1 MAKAAHGSS
10 GSSNINSTNHK
21 TTTPNDLSQTLSD
34 GEGGTFP
41 CQIPPTTDF
50 EYYGRPTD
58 GNGTAAMSSPKPNGE
73 PTTTSDSY
81 FDKQPTAD
89 DAQPNQG
96 EEDQLRSLPFSP
108 VHMSQPRRT
117 NTAPAHG
124 GPSSRPG
131 LGPKASTLL
140 GGLKRTATGGGI
152 TNTQSDAPYSYQF
165 DPMSSDSD
173 LSSEDEDSPPND
185 GSDNPQR
192 PQTTEA
198 TDFAAAEERK
208 KQEKKGRSYTRFNL
222 NNDFFKSKGR
232 VSKRDGRLNISI
244 SEAANSGYIAK
255 ALSQSIKHHLDVP
268 RRKEGKVRQ
277 RQQHDDNV
285 KQDSEAEAVAASLRT
300 TINRPCMNIVVMVIG
315 SRGDIQPFIKV
326 GKILKHQYGHRVRI
340 ASHPTFRDFVEKES
354 GLEFFSVG
362 GDPSELMAFMVKNP
376 GLIPNLQTIREGE
389 IQRRRSAMA
398 VMFEGFWR
406 ACINTTD
413 DEKDGQNL
421 KMMGDKAPFVAD
433 AIIANPPSMAHV
445 HIAEKLGIPL
455 HMMFTFPYSPTQAFP
470 HPLANIKQSKSN
482 VDANYVNFM
491 SYPLVEMMTWQ
502 GLGDIV
508 NRFRERTLG
517 LEPVSSLWAPGA
529 LYRMKVPYTYLWS
542 PSLVPKPNDWGPEID
557 IAGFVFLEMANN
569 FQPPKELTDFLEAGD
584 MPIYIGFGSIVVDD
598 PDAFTNMIF
607 DATKKAGVRALV
619 NKGWGGLGGDD
630 RKIPDHIHMLGNT
643 PHDWL
648 FPRVKAVVHHGGAGT
663 TAIGLKLAKP
673 TMIVPFFGDQPFWGA
688 MVADAKAGAH
698 ECVPYKRLNADKLA
712 EGIKQCLTEESQQNV
727 QNIADSISNEG
738 DGAENAVKSF
748 HRSLPLAGRAN
759 MRCSILEDRVA
770 VWQLRGSSLRLSALA
785 AEILHDKG
793 KIKWGDLKLLRVYE
807 WNDFDGPG
815 EPITGTAGALKD
827 SLYDIGEGVGMVPV
841 RVAKHIR
848 KHEEHERKKREI
860 QRRKEE
866 RKSKKAEQKGKASPP
881 ASKDGVNGP
890 AENGNTSRDQPA
902 QRPQPARE
910 NTENT
915 LGSAMSADPA
925 DPLYTEVGRDAGEG
939 FKRSGF
945 ALLSMPNDLHVAIA
959 QGFHNAPR
967 LWGDATVRKP
977 VRITGL
983 KSGWVAA
990 RREFGY
996 GIYDGWTGL
1005 VTQPYGDYKDGVT
1018 VPAKL
1023 AGLGVGFGKGLGGF
1037 VVKNVSA
1044 VVAPPAFVGKGLL
1057 KYMEKH
1063 MGAPEAKPLIRRAHI
1078 MQGQQDMQALQQQ
1091 PKPQSQTASTARQ
1104 QPQPQQLKEIEHR
1117 VTEGWKVYEEIWH
1130 EAHRS
1135 FKLRHN
1141 PFQQAK
1147 LERERRAWEHHGA
1160 LENIETAKRALH
1172 ARRQGQNLDK
1182 VFAKRRREMSLAEAP
1197 RASAMTQPDPYE
1209 KRTAVL
1215 PNGQEAES
1223 SAAGAGGDVDAAGGA
1238 RGDEVEGAQI
1248 GKRGEQGQ
1256 GQDAAGSQSKA
1267 ETPKGG
1273 GEGELPDLSSSRN
1286 EDDSDATTA
1295 VGEEQEVR
1303 SKGDTAADRGVV
1315 KFKGHGEGETR
1326 SRSLPTA
1333 NHQTVTAA

>member
-1 MAKAAHGSS
+1 MAKGAHGSS
-10 GSSNINSTNHK
+10 SSDNDNNNSS
-21 TTTPNDLSQTLSD
+21 TTTTTTINHNTRAPNDLSQTLSD

-58 GNGTAAMSSPKPNGE
+58 GNGTAAMSSPKPNEE

-81 FDKQPTAD
+81 FDKQPTAE
-89 DAQPNQG
+89 DARPNQT
-96 EEDQLRSLPFSP
+96 EKDRSRSLPFSP
-108 VHMSQPRRT
+108 VQMWQPRRT

-152 TNTQSDAPYSYQF
+152 TNSHSDAPYSYQF

-173 LSSEDEDSPPND
+173 LSSDDEDSPPNN

-192 PQTTEA
+192 PPTTET

-268 RRKEGKVRQ
+268 RRKQSKVRQ
-277 RQQHDDNV
+277 RQEHDESI

-300 TINRPCMNIVVMVIG
+300 TIDRPCMNIVVMVIG

-389 IQRRRSAMA
+389 IQCRRSAMA

-630 RKIPDHIHMLGNT
+630 REIPDHIHMLGNT

-727 QNIADSISNEG
+727 QRIADSISNEG

-785 AEILHDKG
+785 AEILHEKG

-866 RKSKKAEQKGKASPP
+866 RKSRKAEQKGKSPP
-881 ASKDGVNGP
+881 SSKDGHGAP
-890 AENGNTSRDQPA
+890 AENGNASRDQQP
-902 QRPQPARE
+902 QRPQAARE

-977 VRITGL
+977 VRITGF

-1005 VTQPYGDYKDGVT
+1005 VTQPYGDFKDGVT

-1063 MGAPEAKPLIRRAHI
+1063 LGAPEAKPLIRRAHI
-1078 MQGQQDMQALQQQ
+1078 LQGQKDMRALQQSR
-1091 PKPQSQTASTARQ
+1091 KPSTTARQ
-1104 QPQPQQLKEIEHR
+1104 PQLKEIEHR

-1130 EAHRS
+1130 EAQRS

-1147 LERERRAWEHHGA
+1147 LERERRAWEQHGA

-1172 ARRQGQNLDK
+1172 ARRQGHNLDK

-1197 RASAMTQPDPYE
+1197 RASAMTQPEPYE

-1215 PNGQEAES
+1215 PNGQEATSSSES
-1223 SAAGAGGDVDAAGGA
+1223 PAAVGMPD
-1238 RGDEVEGAQI
+1238 DEQEVQQI
-1248 GKRGEQGQ
+1248 GKGEQRQQEQEGLR
-1256 GQDAAGSQSKA
+1256 SQS
-1267 ETPKGG
+1267 EGDVPKGV
-1273 GEGELPDLSSSRN
+1273 EPPADQTSQN
-1286 EDDSDATTA
+1286 DEDDSDATA

-1303 SKGDTAADRGVV
+1303 PNNKGSTTADDGVV
-1315 KFKGHGEGETR
+1315 KFKGHDDDGGAH
-1326 SRSLPTA
+1326 SLSFPTA
-1333 NHQTVTAA
+1333 NQRVAAV

>member
-1 MAKAAHGSS
+1 
-10 GSSNINSTNHK
+10 
-21 TTTPNDLSQTLSD
+21 
-34 GEGGTFP
+34 
-41 CQIPPTTDF
+41 
-50 EYYGRPTD
+50 
-58 GNGTAAMSSPKPNGE
+58 
-73 PTTTSDSY
+73 
-81 FDKQPTAD
+81 
-89 DAQPNQG
+89 
-96 EEDQLRSLPFSP
+96 
-108 VHMSQPRRT
+108 
-117 NTAPAHG
+117 
-124 GPSSRPG
+124 
-131 LGPKASTLL
+131 
-140 GGLKRTATGGGI
+140 
-152 TNTQSDAPYSYQF
+152 
-165 DPMSSDSD
+165 
-173 LSSEDEDSPPND
+173 
-185 GSDNPQR
+185 
-192 PQTTEA
+192 
-198 TDFAAAEERK
+198 
-208 KQEKKGRSYTRFNL
+208 
-222 NNDFFKSKGR
+222 
-232 VSKRDGRLNISI
+232 
-244 SEAANSGYIAK
+244 
-255 ALSQSIKHHLDVP
+255 
-268 RRKEGKVRQ
+268 
-277 RQQHDDNV
+277 
-285 KQDSEAEAVAASLRT
+285 
-300 TINRPCMNIVVMVIG
+300 
-315 SRGDIQPFIKV
+315 
-326 GKILKHQYGHRVRI
+326 
-340 ASHPTFRDFVEKES
+340 
-354 GLEFFSVG
+354 
-362 GDPSELMAFMVKNP
+362 
-376 GLIPNLQTIREGE
+376 
-389 IQRRRSAMA
+389 
-398 VMFEGFWR
+398 
-406 ACINTTD
+406 
-413 DEKDGQNL
+413 
-421 KMMGDKAPFVAD
+421 
-433 AIIANPPSMAHV
+433 
-445 HIAEKLGIPL
+445 
-455 HMMFTFPYSPTQAFP
+455 
-470 HPLANIKQSKSN
+470 KQSKSN

-569 FQPPKELTDFLEAGD
+569 FQPPKELTDFLDAGE

-630 RKIPDHIHMLGNT
+630 REIPDHIHMLGNT

-712 EGIKQCLTEESQQNV
+712 KGIKQCLTEESQQNV
-727 QNIADSISNEG
+727 QRIADNISNEG

-785 AEILHDKG
+785 AEILHDRG

-866 RKSKKAEQKGKASPP
+866 RQSRKAEQKGKVSPP
-881 ASKDGVNGP
+881 ASKDGNAAA
-890 AENGNTSRDQPA
+890 AENGNAPRDQPA

-990 RREFGY
+990 RRELGY

-1005 VTQPYGDYKDGVT
+1005 VTQPYGDFKDGVT

-1063 MGAPEAKPLIRRAHI
+1063 LGAPEAKPLIRRAHI
-1078 MQGQQDMQALQQQ
+1078 LQGQKDLRALQQ
-1091 PKPQSQTASTARQ
+1091 PQQQQRQ
-1104 QPQPQQLKEIEHR
+1104 QQSANRPPQQQQLKELEHR
-1117 VTEGWKVYEEIWH
+1117 VLDGWKVYEEIWH
-1130 EAHRS
+1130 EARSS

-1147 LERERRAWEHHGA
+1147 LERERRAWEQHGA

-1172 ARRQGQNLDK
+1172 ARRQGHNLDR

-1197 RASAMTQPDPYE
+1197 RASAMTQPEPYE
-1209 KRTAVL
+1209 ERTAVL

-1223 SAAGAGGDVDAAGGA
+1223 SASPADVAGAL
-1238 RGDEVEGAQI
+1238 GDEQEVQQI
-1248 GKRGEQGQ
+1248 GKRAEPGDEPEGPR
-1256 GQDAAGSQSKA
+1256 SQSEGVVLTA
-1267 ETPKGG
+1267 R
-1273 GEGELPDLSSSRN
+1273 GEGDELRDPSSVRN
-1286 EDDSDATTA
+1286 EGDSDATTA
-1295 VGEEQEVR
+1295 VGEEQE
-1303 SKGDTAADRGVV
+1303 D
-1315 KFKGHGEGETR
+1315 
-1326 SRSLPTA
+1326 
-1333 NHQTVTAA
+1333 

>member
-1 MAKAAHGSS
+1 MAKGAHGSS
-10 GSSNINSTNHK
+10 SSNINSTNHQSK
-21 TTTPNDLSQTLSD
+21 APNDLSQTLSD

-58 GNGTAAMSSPKPNGE
+58 GNGTAAMSSPKPNEE
-73 PTTTSDSY
+73 PASTSDSY
-81 FDKQPTAD
+81 FDKQPTAE

-96 EEDQLRSLPFSP
+96 EKDRSRSLPFSP
-108 VHMSQPRRT
+108 VQMSQPRRT

-152 TNTQSDAPYSYQF
+152 TNTHADAPYSYQF

-173 LSSEDEDSPPND
+173 LSSDDEDSPPND
-185 GSDNPQR
+185 GSNNAQR
-192 PQTTEA
+192 PPTTET

-268 RRKEGKVRQ
+268 RRKQGKVRQ
-277 RQQHDDNV
+277 RQEHDDHI

-569 FQPPKELTDFLEAGD
+569 FQPPKELTDFLDAGD

-630 RKIPDHIHMLGNT
+630 REIPDHIHMLGNT

-727 QNIADSISNEG
+727 QRIADSISKEG

-785 AEILHDKG
+785 AEILHEQG
-793 KIKWGDLKLLRVYE
+793 KIKWNDLKLLRVYE

-881 ASKDGVNGP
+881 ASKDGNAAP
-890 AENGNTSRDQPA
+890 AENGNASRDQPA
-902 QRPQPARE
+902 QRPQAARE

-1005 VTQPYGDYKDGVT
+1005 VTQPYGDFKDGVT

-1063 MGAPEAKPLIRRAHI
+1063 MGPTCSTTAAAVAKPPAAGEGDRAPRHR
-1078 MQGQQDMQALQQQ
+1078 GLESLRGDLARGPELVQA
-1091 PKPQSQTASTARQ
+1091 A
-1104 QPQPQQLKEIEHR
+1104 PQPLPA
-1117 VTEGWKVYEEIWH
+1117 G
-1130 EAHRS
+1130 
-1135 FKLRHN
+1135 
-1141 PFQQAK
+1141 QA
-1147 LERERRAWEHHGA
+1147 RA
-1160 LENIETAKRALH
+1160 RASCGH
-1172 ARRQGQNLDK
+1172 NLDK

-1209 KRTAVL
+1209 QRTAVL
-1215 PNGQEAES
+1215 PNGQEAG
-1223 SAAGAGGDVDAAGGA
+1223 SAASPPAAGTPEDA
-1238 RGDEVEGAQI
+1238 EEVEQI
-1248 GKRGEQGQ
+1248 GKEGKRLEQEGPR
-1256 GQDAAGSQSKA
+1256 SQSEGDVPA
-1267 ETPKGG
+1267 KG
-1273 GEGELPDLSSSRN
+1273 EALPDQTSRN
-1286 EDDSDATTA
+1286 EDDSDATA

-1303 SKGDTAADRGVV
+1303 HNKGGSADDGVV
-1315 KFKGHGEGETR
+1315 KFKGHDEGGH
-1326 SRSLPTA
+1326 SQSLPTA
-1333 NHQTVTAA
+1333 NQRRGVGMGMAYSPLDDILSINCFFNPPADSDT

>member
-1 MAKAAHGSS
+1 
-10 GSSNINSTNHK
+10 
-21 TTTPNDLSQTLSD
+21 
-34 GEGGTFP
+34 
-41 CQIPPTTDF
+41 
-50 EYYGRPTD
+50 
-58 GNGTAAMSSPKPNGE
+58 
-73 PTTTSDSY
+73 
-81 FDKQPTAD
+81 
-89 DAQPNQG
+89 
-96 EEDQLRSLPFSP
+96 
-108 VHMSQPRRT
+108 
-117 NTAPAHG
+117 
-124 GPSSRPG
+124 
-131 LGPKASTLL
+131 
-140 GGLKRTATGGGI
+140 
-152 TNTQSDAPYSYQF
+152 
-165 DPMSSDSD
+165 
-173 LSSEDEDSPPND
+173 
-185 GSDNPQR
+185 
-192 PQTTEA
+192 
-198 TDFAAAEERK
+198 
-208 KQEKKGRSYTRFNL
+208 
-222 NNDFFKSKGR
+222 
-232 VSKRDGRLNISI
+232 
-244 SEAANSGYIAK
+244 
-255 ALSQSIKHHLDVP
+255 
-268 RRKEGKVRQ
+268 
-277 RQQHDDNV
+277 
-285 KQDSEAEAVAASLRT
+285 
-300 TINRPCMNIVVMVIG
+300 
-315 SRGDIQPFIKV
+315 
-326 GKILKHQYGHRVRI
+326 
-340 ASHPTFRDFVEKES
+340 
-354 GLEFFSVG
+354 
-362 GDPSELMAFMVKNP
+362 
-376 GLIPNLQTIREGE
+376 
-389 IQRRRSAMA
+389 
-398 VMFEGFWR
+398 
-406 ACINTTD
+406 
-413 DEKDGQNL
+413 
-421 KMMGDKAPFVAD
+421 
-433 AIIANPPSMAHV
+433 
-445 HIAEKLGIPL
+445 
-455 HMMFTFPYSPTQAFP
+455 
-470 HPLANIKQSKSN
+470 
-482 VDANYVNFM
+482 
-491 SYPLVEMMTWQ
+491 MMTWQ

-569 FQPPKELTDFLEAGD
+569 FQPPKELTDFLDAGD

-619 NKGWGGLGGDD
+619 NKGWGGLGGND
-630 RKIPDHIHMLGNT
+630 REIPDHIHMLGNT

-727 QNIADSISNEG
+727 QRIADSISNEG

-866 RKSKKAEQKGKASPP
+866 RKSRKAEQKGKASPP
-881 ASKDGVNGP
+881 ASKDGMNAP
-890 AENGNTSRDQPA
+890 AENGNASRNQPA

-996 GIYDGWTGL
+996 GVYDGWTGL
-1005 VTQPYGDYKDGVT
+1005 VTQPYGDFKDGVT

-1063 MGAPEAKPLIRRAHI
+1063 LGAPEAKPLIRRAHI
-1078 MQGQQDMQALQQQ
+1078 LQGQKDLRALQQ
-1091 PKPQSQTASTARQ
+1091 PQQ
-1104 QPQPQQLKEIEHR
+1104 QQQQSANRPPQQLKEIEHR
-1117 VTEGWKVYEEIWH
+1117 VLDGWKVYEEIWH
-1130 EAHRS
+1130 EARQS

-1147 LERERRAWEHHGA
+1147 LERERRAWEQHGA

-1172 ARRQGQNLDK
+1172 ARRQGHNLDK

-1197 RASAMTQPDPYE
+1197 RASAMTQPEPYE
-1209 KRTAVL
+1209 ERTAVL
-1215 PNGQEAES
+1215 PNGQEAETS
-1223 SAAGAGGDVDAAGGA
+1223 DSAVASA
-1238 RGDEVEGAQI
+1238 RPHDEQEVQQI
-1248 GKRGEQGQ
+1248 GKRGEPGDEQEGPR
-1256 GQDAAGSQSKA
+1256 SQS
-1267 ETPKGG
+1267 EGG
-1273 GEGELPDLSSSRN
+1273 ILTGRGEGDELRDQGPARN

-1295 VGEEQEVR
+1295 VGEEQEDR
-1303 SKGDTAADRGVV
+1303 AKGVTVADGIV
-1315 KFKGHGEGETR
+1315 KFKGHEDGEELAH
-1326 SRSLPTA
+1326 SRSLPGA
-1333 NHQTVTAA
+1333 NGTVMAA

>member
-1 MAKAAHGSS
+1 
-10 GSSNINSTNHK
+10 
-21 TTTPNDLSQTLSD
+21 
-34 GEGGTFP
+34 
-41 CQIPPTTDF
+41 
-50 EYYGRPTD
+50 
-58 GNGTAAMSSPKPNGE
+58 
-73 PTTTSDSY
+73 
-81 FDKQPTAD
+81 
-89 DAQPNQG
+89 
-96 EEDQLRSLPFSP
+96 
-108 VHMSQPRRT
+108 
-117 NTAPAHG
+117 
-124 GPSSRPG
+124 
-131 LGPKASTLL
+131 
-140 GGLKRTATGGGI
+140 
-152 TNTQSDAPYSYQF
+152 
-165 DPMSSDSD
+165 
-173 LSSEDEDSPPND
+173 
-185 GSDNPQR
+185 
-192 PQTTEA
+192 
-198 TDFAAAEERK
+198 
-208 KQEKKGRSYTRFNL
+208 
-222 NNDFFKSKGR
+222 
-232 VSKRDGRLNISI
+232 
-244 SEAANSGYIAK
+244 
-255 ALSQSIKHHLDVP
+255 
-268 RRKEGKVRQ
+268 
-277 RQQHDDNV
+277 
-285 KQDSEAEAVAASLRT
+285 
-300 TINRPCMNIVVMVIG
+300 
-315 SRGDIQPFIKV
+315 
-326 GKILKHQYGHRVRI
+326 
-340 ASHPTFRDFVEKES
+340 
-354 GLEFFSVG
+354 
-362 GDPSELMAFMVKNP
+362 
-376 GLIPNLQTIREGE
+376 
-389 IQRRRSAMA
+389 
-398 VMFEGFWR
+398 
-406 ACINTTD
+406 
-413 DEKDGQNL
+413 
-421 KMMGDKAPFVAD
+421 
-433 AIIANPPSMAHV
+433 
-445 HIAEKLGIPL
+445 
-455 HMMFTFPYSPTQAFP
+455 
-470 HPLANIKQSKSN
+470 KQSKSN

-569 FQPPKELTDFLEAGD
+569 FQPPKELTDFLDAGE

-630 RKIPDHIHMLGNT
+630 REIPDHIHMLGNT

-712 EGIKQCLTEESQQNV
+712 KGIKQCLTEESQQNV
-727 QNIADSISNEG
+727 QRIADNISNEG

-785 AEILHDKG
+785 AEILHDRG

-866 RKSKKAEQKGKASPP
+866 RQSRKAEQKGKVSPP
-881 ASKDGVNGP
+881 ASKDGNAAA
-890 AENGNTSRDQPA
+890 AENGNAPRDQPA

-990 RREFGY
+990 RRELGY

-1005 VTQPYGDYKDGVT
+1005 VTQPYGDFKDGVT

-1063 MGAPEAKPLIRRAHI
+1063 LGAPEAKPLIRRAHI
-1078 MQGQQDMQALQQQ
+1078 LQGQKDLRALQQ
-1091 PKPQSQTASTARQ
+1091 PQQQQRQ
-1104 QPQPQQLKEIEHR
+1104 QQSANRPPQQQQLKELEHR
-1117 VTEGWKVYEEIWH
+1117 VLDGWKVYEEIWH
-1130 EAHRS
+1130 EARSS

-1147 LERERRAWEHHGA
+1147 LERERRAWEQHGA

-1172 ARRQGQNLDK
+1172 ARRQGHNLDK

-1197 RASAMTQPDPYE
+1197 RASAMTQPEPYE
-1209 KRTAVL
+1209 ERTAVL
-1215 PNGQEAES
+1215 PNGQEAETS
-1223 SAAGAGGDVDAAGGA
+1223 DSAVASA
-1238 RGDEVEGAQI
+1238 RPHDEQEVQQI
-1248 GKRGEQGQ
+1248 GKRGEPGDEQEGPR
-1256 GQDAAGSQSKA
+1256 SQS
-1267 ETPKGG
+1267 EGG
-1273 GEGELPDLSSSRN
+1273 ILTGRGEGDELRDQGPARN

-1295 VGEEQEVR
+1295 VGEEQEDR
-1303 SKGDTAADRGVV
+1303 AKGVTVADGIV
-1315 KFKGHGEGETR
+1315 KFKGHEDGEELAH
-1326 SRSLPTA
+1326 SRSLPGA
-1333 NHQTVTAA
+1333 NGTVMAA

>member
-1 MAKAAHGSS
+1 
-10 GSSNINSTNHK
+10 
-21 TTTPNDLSQTLSD
+21 
-34 GEGGTFP
+34 
-41 CQIPPTTDF
+41 
-50 EYYGRPTD
+50 
-58 GNGTAAMSSPKPNGE
+58 
-73 PTTTSDSY
+73 
-81 FDKQPTAD
+81 
-89 DAQPNQG
+89 
-96 EEDQLRSLPFSP
+96 
-108 VHMSQPRRT
+108 
-117 NTAPAHG
+117 
-124 GPSSRPG
+124 
-131 LGPKASTLL
+131 
-140 GGLKRTATGGGI
+140 
-152 TNTQSDAPYSYQF
+152 
-165 DPMSSDSD
+165 
-173 LSSEDEDSPPND
+173 
-185 GSDNPQR
+185 
-192 PQTTEA
+192 
-198 TDFAAAEERK
+198 
-208 KQEKKGRSYTRFNL
+208 
-222 NNDFFKSKGR
+222 
-232 VSKRDGRLNISI
+232 
-244 SEAANSGYIAK
+244 
-255 ALSQSIKHHLDVP
+255 
-268 RRKEGKVRQ
+268 
-277 RQQHDDNV
+277 
-285 KQDSEAEAVAASLRT
+285 
-300 TINRPCMNIVVMVIG
+300 
-315 SRGDIQPFIKV
+315 
-326 GKILKHQYGHRVRI
+326 
-340 ASHPTFRDFVEKES
+340 
-354 GLEFFSVG
+354 
-362 GDPSELMAFMVKNP
+362 
-376 GLIPNLQTIREGE
+376 
-389 IQRRRSAMA
+389 
-398 VMFEGFWR
+398 
-406 ACINTTD
+406 
-413 DEKDGQNL
+413 
-421 KMMGDKAPFVAD
+421 
-433 AIIANPPSMAHV
+433 
-445 HIAEKLGIPL
+445 
-455 HMMFTFPYSPTQAFP
+455 
-470 HPLANIKQSKSN
+470 KQSKSN

-569 FQPPKELTDFLEAGD
+569 FQPPKELTDFLDAGE

-630 RKIPDHIHMLGNT
+630 REIPDHIHMLGNT

-712 EGIKQCLTEESQQNV
+712 KGIKQCLTEESQQNV
-727 QNIADSISNEG
+727 QRIADNISNEG

-785 AEILHDKG
+785 AEILHDRG

-866 RKSKKAEQKGKASPP
+866 RQSRKAEQKGKVSPP
-881 ASKDGVNGP
+881 ASKDGNAAA
-890 AENGNTSRDQPA
+890 AENGNAPRDQPA

-990 RREFGY
+990 RRELGY

-1005 VTQPYGDYKDGVT
+1005 VTQPYGDFKDGVT

-1063 MGAPEAKPLIRRAHI
+1063 LGAPEAKPLIRRAHI
-1078 MQGQQDMQALQQQ
+1078 LQGQKDLRALQQ
-1091 PKPQSQTASTARQ
+1091 PQQQQRQ
-1104 QPQPQQLKEIEHR
+1104 QQSANRPPQQQQLKELEHR
-1117 VTEGWKVYEEIWH
+1117 VLDGWKVYEEIWH
-1130 EAHRS
+1130 EARSS

-1147 LERERRAWEHHGA
+1147 LERERRAWEQHGA

-1172 ARRQGQNLDK
+1172 ARRQGHNLDR

-1197 RASAMTQPDPYE
+1197 RASAMTQPEPYE
-1209 KRTAVL
+1209 ERTAVL
-1215 PNGQEAES
+1215 PNGQEAETS
-1223 SAAGAGGDVDAAGGA
+1223 DSAVASA
-1238 RGDEVEGAQI
+1238 RPHDEQEVQQI
-1248 GKRGEQGQ
+1248 GKRGEPGDEQEGPR
-1256 GQDAAGSQSKA
+1256 SQS
-1267 ETPKGG
+1267 EGG
-1273 GEGELPDLSSSRN
+1273 ILTGRGEGDELRDQGPARN

-1295 VGEEQEVR
+1295 VGEEQEDR
-1303 SKGDTAADRGVV
+1303 AKGVTVADGIV
-1315 KFKGHGEGETR
+1315 KFKGHEDGEELAH
-1326 SRSLPTA
+1326 SRSLPGA
-1333 NHQTVTAA
+1333 NGTVMAA